1 MHRKIILSVGIF
13 ILLVSFAAAD
23 QQGATKIRIFPAPP
37 ILTSSIQFVEPSGN
51 NILDAGETGRL
62 IVTIQNT
69 GAGDAFDVKAGVK
82 SNKRINGLSFSAD
95 VSIGNIPAGQGITQ
109 DITLKTNE
117 DVPTDTVSF
126 DITLTEA
133 NGFDPAPVKI
143 TFKTKAFEP
152 PKLIVADIGI
162 NDQNKNSRVEPM
174 EIVEVTA
181 RIQNTGYG
189 EARDVSVDIQPGA
202 NVFMAGDSKTRFDL
216 GVIPAGKFKDVIFM
230 FYTNTRIQNN
240 EKIPLTIQVN
250 EARPKYNTSR
260 PLALVMNAP
269 QKTTQEVFVKGEDT
283 GRKPDIQVAG
293 GLSIDVD
300 MHIPEGQK
308 AGKYDVAVIIGNK
321 RYSASGAPDVE
332 YADRD
337 ARIMKEYLTRTF
349 GYDHENII
357 FIEDATLA
365 SFNDVFGSERD
376 YKGRLFKYVKP
387 NISTVFVYY
396 VGHGAPDLDS
406 NEAYFVPVD
415 ANPQN
420 IRANGYRLQTF
431 YDHLSKIPAKKM
443 TVVLDA
449 CFSGNSEKG
458 LLFKN
463 MSPAMVK
470 VKKEFQG
477 PVNATLITS
486 AGVDQVST
494 WYPDKKHSLFTYYFL
509 KGIQGEA
516 DINKD
521 KIITTGELKAYL
533 EEHVPYM
540 ARRLKGI
547 EQQPVVMGN
556 DNDVVVRLK

>member
-1 MHRKIILSVGIF
+1 MRRKIILSFGIF
-13 ILLVSFAAAD
+13 IFLVSYATAD

-37 ILTSSIQFVEPSGN
+37 KLTSSVQFVEPSGN
-51 NILDAGETGRL
+51 NILDAGETGKL

-69 GAGDAFDVKAGVK
+69 GAGDAFDVKAGIK
-82 SNKRINGLSFSAD
+82 PNKRINGLSFNTD
-95 VSIGNIPAGQGITQ
+95 VSIGSVPAGQSVRQEIA
-109 DITLKTNE
+109 LKTDE
-117 DVPTDTVSF
+117 DMPTDTISF
-126 DITLTEA
+126 NITLTEA

-162 NDQNKNSRVEPM
+162 NDQNKNARVEPM

-189 EARDVSVDIQPGA
+189 EARGVSVDIQPGA

-216 GVIPAGKFKDVIFM
+216 GNIQSGAHKDVTFM
-230 FYTNTRIQNN
+230 FYTNTRIKNN
-240 EKIPLTIQVN
+240 EKIPISIQVN
-250 EARPKYNTSR
+250 EARQKYNISH

-269 QKTTQEVFVKGEDT
+269 QKTAQEVFVKGEDT

-293 GLSIDVD
+293 GLSVDVD

-308 AGKYDVAVIIGNK
+308 AGKYDIAVIIGNK
-321 RYSASGAPDVE
+321 HYSASGAPDVD

-337 ARIMKEYLTRTF
+337 ARIMKEYLTRAF
-349 GYDHENII
+349 GYDQENII

-365 SFNDVFGSERD
+365 RFNDIFGSERD
-376 YKGRLFKYVKP
+376 YKGKLFKYVKP
-387 NISTVFVYY
+387 NISTVFIYY

-415 ANPQN
+415 ANLQN

-443 TVVLDA
+443 TVVLDS

-458 LLFKN
+458 MLFKN

-477 PVNATLITS
+477 PANATLITS
-486 AGVDQVST
+486 AATDQVST

-516 DINKD
+516 DVNKD
-521 KIITTGELKAYL
+521 KIITIGELKAYL
-533 EEHVPYM
+533 EEHIPYM

-556 DNDVVVRLK
+556 DSDVLVGLK